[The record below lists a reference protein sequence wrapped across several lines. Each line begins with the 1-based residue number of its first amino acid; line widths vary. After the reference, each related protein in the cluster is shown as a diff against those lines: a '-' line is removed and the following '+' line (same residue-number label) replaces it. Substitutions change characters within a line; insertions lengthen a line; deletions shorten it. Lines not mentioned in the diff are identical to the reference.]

1 METDTM
7 PGYAGSSWY
16 FLRYMDPKN
25 DTELVGKAAQEYWQN
40 VDFYVGGSEHAV
52 GHLLYAR
59 FWHKFL
65 KDIGKVSTEE
75 PFQKMVNQGMIGGR
89 SLLTKIGQIKNVEIQ
104 LHIPVMAA
112 ENDKLYKD
120 KFELLKENDNRF
132 ENILIDDIQWEQDK
146 DDKFYISLE
155 VQLEKMSK
163 RYLNVVNPDD
173 MVAQYGADT
182 FRMYEMFLGPIDTAK
197 PWDTNGISGV
207 SNFLRKFW
215 RLYFEDN
222 GNKKAIAQ
230 EATTEELKIL
240 HKTIKKINEDIER
253 LAFNTCV
260 SSFMIG
266 VNELSK
272 YKTISTISQQ
282 ALVRLI
288 APFAPHT
295 AEILWTNLGNTTC
308 VVSEAFPIH
317 EEQYLVESSFN
328 YPIQIN
334 GKHRANI
341 EIALDM
347 PQDKIQ
353 EIVMA
358 DERVLK
364 FTEGNSPKKFI
375 VVQGRIIN
383 VVV

>member
-1 METDTM
+1 
-7 PGYAGSSWY
+7 
-16 FLRYMDPKN
+16 
-25 DTELVGKAAQEYWQN
+25 
-40 VDFYVGGSEHAV
+40 
-52 GHLLYAR
+52 
-59 FWHKFL
+59 
-65 KDIGKVSTEE
+65 
-75 PFQKMVNQGMIGGR
+75 
-89 SLLTKIGQIKNVEIQ
+89 
-104 LHIPVMAA
+104 
-112 ENDKLYKD
+112 
-120 KFELLKENDNRF
+120 
-132 ENILIDDIQWEQDK
+132 
-146 DDKFYISLE
+146 
-155 VQLEKMSK
+155 
-163 RYLNVVNPDD
+163 
-173 MVAQYGADT
+173 
-182 FRMYEMFLGPIDTAK
+182 
-197 PWDTNGISGV
+197 
-207 SNFLRKFW
+207 
-215 RLYFEDN
+215 
-222 GNKKAIAQ
+222 
-230 EATTEELKIL
+230 
-240 HKTIKKINEDIER
+240 
-253 LAFNTCV
+253 
-260 SSFMIG
+260 MIG

-295 AEILWTNLGNTTC
+295 AEILWTTLGNTTC